1 LRDLAKSLKLDDR
14 RLIGLGYISDER
26 YFAIL
31 KGCHALVMPTLAE
44 GGGSFPVGEALRL
57 RIPVLC
63 SDIPVMREAM
73 DVIGVAP
80 LWFDPV
86 SPADLA
92 RSLEVL
98 LTQRDAIQADLQNGG
113 LTWNRS
119 WAQVAED
126 YCKLFADV
134 ACRPQPT
141 APGERPE
148 AKPY

>member
-1 LRDLAKSLKLDDR
+1 
-14 RLIGLGYISDER
+14 
-26 YFAIL
+26 
-31 KGCHALVMPTLAE
+31 MPTLAE

-57 RIPVLC
+57 HIPVLC

-73 DVIGVAP
+73 EVIGVTP
-80 LWFDPV
+80 LWFDPT

-134 ACRPQPT
+134 SCRPQPT